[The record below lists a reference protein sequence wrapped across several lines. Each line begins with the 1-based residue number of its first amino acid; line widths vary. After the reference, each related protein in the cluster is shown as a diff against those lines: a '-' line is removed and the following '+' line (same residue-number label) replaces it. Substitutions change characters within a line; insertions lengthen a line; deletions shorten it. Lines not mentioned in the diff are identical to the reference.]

1 VPALA
6 REAQTVA
13 ALHDHGYR
21 FCHPPTLRNLSP
33 REQKLLLLADRAET
47 YIKQQQRNDTD
58 PETRDRPDNFGDVG
72 ASRRRAFQ

>member
-1 VPALA
+1 MPALA

-33 REQKLLLLADRAET
+33 RERDLLLLADRAET
-47 YIKQQQRNDTD
+47 YIKQQQRTD
-58 PETRDRPDNFGDVG
+58 AKTETRDRPDNFGDVG

>member
-1 VPALA
+1 MPALA

-33 REQKLLLLADRAET
+33 RERDLLLLADRAET
-47 YIKQQQRNDTD
+47 YIKQQQRTD
-58 PETRDRPDNFGDVG
+58 AKTETRDRPDNFGDVR